1 MTDRQTSLTQAVQRY
16 LDLCQDNDLSR
27 FDRVFRPTAQLH
39 GFVDGVLKKSTAAEF
54 RDGFLSRPSP
64 MSQGSPRADEIL
76 LMDFASDTQAMTKL
90 RLRINNTVYVDYLT
104 WHRVD
109 GDWLVTAKGFH
120 IETTNAAA

>member
-1 MTDRQTSLTQAVQRY
+1 
-16 LDLCQDNDLSR
+16 LCQDNDLSR
-27 FDRVFRPTAQLH
+27 FDQVFRPTAQLH

-64 MSQGSPRADEIL
+64 ISQGASRADEIL
-76 LMDFASDTQAMTKL
+76 LMDFASDTQAIAKL
-90 RLRINNTVYVDYLT
+90 RLRINNTIYVDYLP

-109 GDWLVTAKGFH
+109 GECLITAKGFH

>member
-1 MTDRQTSLTQAVQRY
+1 MTDRHATLAQAIQRY
-16 LDLCQDNDLSR
+16 LDLCQDNDISR

-39 GFVDGVLKKSTAAEF
+39 GFVEGALKKTTAAEF

-64 MSQGSPRADEIL
+64 VSQGSKRAEEIL

-90 RLRINNTVYVDYLT
+90 RLRINDTIYVDYLT

-109 GDWLVTAKGFH
+109 GEWLITAKGFH
-120 IETTNAAA
+120 IETANAA

>member
-1 MTDRQTSLTQAVQRY
+1 MTDHRQASLTQAVQRY

-39 GFVDGVLKKSTAAEF
+39 GFVDGTLRKTTAAEF

-64 MSQGSPRADEIL
+64 ISQGALRADEIL

-90 RLRINNTVYVDYLT
+90 RLRINDTIYVDYLT

-109 GDWLVTAKGFH
+109 GEWLITAKGFH
-120 IETTNAAA
+120 IETTRAA

>member
-16 LDLCQDNDLSR
+16 LDLCQDNDLAR
-27 FDRVFRPTAQLH
+27 FDTVFRPTAQLH

-64 MSQGSPRADEIL
+64 ISQGSPRADEIL
-76 LMDFASDTQAMTKL
+76 LMDFASDSQALVKV
-90 RLRINNTVYVDYLT
+90 RLRINNAVYVDYLT

-109 GDWLVTAKGFH
+109 GEWLITSKGFH
-120 IETTNAAA
+120 IETTNAA